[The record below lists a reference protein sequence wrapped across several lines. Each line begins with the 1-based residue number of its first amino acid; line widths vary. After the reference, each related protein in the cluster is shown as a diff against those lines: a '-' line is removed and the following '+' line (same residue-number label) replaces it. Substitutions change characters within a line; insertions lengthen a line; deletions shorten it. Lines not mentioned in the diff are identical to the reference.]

1 MKNNI
6 KAHELRIHKGEG
18 MIGWYHK
25 EPHSFILFDPL
36 NFKKI

>member
-6 KAHELRIHKGEG
+6 KAHELRIHKGESV
-18 MIGWYHK
+18 IGWYHK

-36 NFKKI
+36 NLKIK